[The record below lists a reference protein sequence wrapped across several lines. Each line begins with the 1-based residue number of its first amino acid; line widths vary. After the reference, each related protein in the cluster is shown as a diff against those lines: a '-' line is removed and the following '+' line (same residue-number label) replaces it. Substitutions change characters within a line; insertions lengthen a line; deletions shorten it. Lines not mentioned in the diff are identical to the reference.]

1 MATPNRLPPG
11 KTPREYYGSELRR
24 LREAAVPKMSQDRL
38 GALTFVSGSYIGQLE
53 NAQRAPQLDLSIRID
68 VALDTDG
75 ALERLH
81 ELLEYSRFADYFQ
94 EAVEHEGRASSIC
107 EFAGHVVPGL
117 LQTPDYARA
126 VYLASQPLLMD
137 GDLEELV
144 AARMERQ
151 RLVND
156 PTGPEL
162 WFILDEAVIRRPVGG
177 HQVMADQLN
186 HIAALMKRRRLI
198 VQALPFD
205 AGAHALFGGMMSLMT
220 FADAPPLVY
229 QEGQYAGQLIDDN
242 RLVARCQR
250 AYDLVRAAALSPE
263 ASLDLILSAA
273 EVHKHAKER

>member
-1 MATPNRLPPG
+1 MAIPNQLPPG

-24 LREAAVPKMSQDRL
+24 LREAAMPKMSQDRL

-94 EAVEHEGRASSIC
+94 EAVEHESRATSIC

-117 LQTPDYARA
+117 LQTADYAKA
-126 VYLASQPLLMD
+126 LSLGGQPLLAD
-137 GDLEELV
+137 DELADLV
-144 AARMERQ
+144 AARLERQ

-162 WFILDEAVIRRPVGG
+162 WFILDESVLRRPVGG
-177 HQVMADQLN
+177 HGVMANQLR
-186 HIAALMKRRRLI
+186 HIASLMTRRRLI
-198 VQALPFD
+198 VQVVTFE
-205 AGAHALFGGMMSLMT
+205 AGPHALLGGMLALMT

-229 QEGQYAGQLIDDN
+229 QEGRFAGQLIDDN
-242 RLVARCQR
+242 HLVAKCQR

-273 EVHKHAKER
+273 EDYENAKQQ